1 MVFLSKTHN
10 PCLIMRKTADK
21 SQFKEHSTKQLLSTP
36 QNCQDH
42 QKQDSC
48 KKLSW
53 LREAYRDFTT

>member
-1 MVFLSKTHN
+1 MIFLSETNN

-21 SQFKEHSTKQLLSTP
+21 SQFKEHSTKQLLSMS

-42 QKQDSC
+42 QKQENC

-53 LREAYRDFTT
+53 LREAYRDLTT